1 MNNGRTATRH
11 LAENTYN
18 QNWIDDY
25 VSIPQKDAF
34 GRVLLYQYQYPA
46 STFSARACYD
56 RNRDQNGDGIIDEEE
71 FKWYLPASNQLLGFC
86 AGSLPGL
93 VGGDAIT
100 EYVAL
105 PYSYCYFKTNNA
117 GGMTNRDRTS
127 GSDRCVRNV
136 PLPSVAP
143 Y

>member
-1 MNNGRTATRH
+1 M
-11 LAENTYN
+11 
-18 QNWIDDY
+18 
-25 VSIPQKDAF
+25 VSSCIKSAI
-34 GRVLLYQYQYPA
+34 RVLCRF
-46 STFSARACYD
+46 STGAC
-56 RNRDQNGDGIIDEEE
+56 
-71 FKWYLPASNQLLGFC
+71 
-86 AGSLPGL
+86 
-93 VGGDAIT
+93 GGDAIT